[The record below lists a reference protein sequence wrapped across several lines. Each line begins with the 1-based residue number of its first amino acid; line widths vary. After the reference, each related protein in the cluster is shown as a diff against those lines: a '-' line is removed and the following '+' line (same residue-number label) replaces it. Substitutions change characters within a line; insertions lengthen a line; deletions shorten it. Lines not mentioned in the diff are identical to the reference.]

1 MIEILQSLRLTLL
14 NTGYAKLGT
23 SWDFDNVIS
32 PFTRMYYITK
42 GTARV
47 YHNDNV
53 YHLKPGYMYLIPSFT
68 YARYICDDYHE
79 QYYISFLEEIN
90 SGLSIYNF
98 KNFEYEIKAS
108 EQGLYYFKRL
118 TILNANREIKN
129 SDPKTYDNRP
139 TLQDFIKQNENLST
153 QEFLET
159 QGILTTLLSNFIT
172 NKKLPKE
179 INLSNSNLNQILNY
193 INKNLHLPITIEE
206 LANTCHYSTDYFSK
220 LFLNT
225 YGLRPNKYIQ
235 SKRIERAQLLLLTTK
250 DSLEEIAQ
258 KVGFENVSYFSRSF
272 KKHTEKTP
280 ASFRKE
286 QVNI

>member
-23 SWDFDNVIS
+23 SWNFDNVIS

-42 GTARV
+42 GTAKV
-47 YHNDNV
+47 YHNDRV
-53 YHLKPGYMYLIPSFT
+53 YILKPGYIYLIPSYT
-68 YARYICDDYHE
+68 YARYICEDYHE

-90 SGLSIYNF
+90 KGLSIYNF
-98 KNFEYEIKAS
+98 KNFEYEVKADKKS
-108 EQGLYYFKRL
+108 LYYFKRL
-118 TILNANREIKN
+118 VDLNANREIKN

-139 TLQDFIKQNENLST
+139 TLLDFIKQNENLT
-153 QEFLET
+153 TKEFIET
-159 QGILTTLLSNFIT
+159 QGILNILISKFIT
-172 NKKLPKE
+172 NNKLPKE
-179 INLSNSNLNQILNY
+179 INLTNSNLNQILNY
-193 INKNLHLPITIEE
+193 INKNLHLPITIDE
-206 LANTCHYSTDYFSK
+206 LANKCHYSTDYFSK
-220 LFLNT
+220 LFLQT
-225 YGLRPNKYIQ
+225 YGIRPNKYIQ
-235 SKRIERAQLLLLTTK
+235 TKRIERAQLLLLTTN
-250 DSLEEIAQ
+250 DSLEEVAQ